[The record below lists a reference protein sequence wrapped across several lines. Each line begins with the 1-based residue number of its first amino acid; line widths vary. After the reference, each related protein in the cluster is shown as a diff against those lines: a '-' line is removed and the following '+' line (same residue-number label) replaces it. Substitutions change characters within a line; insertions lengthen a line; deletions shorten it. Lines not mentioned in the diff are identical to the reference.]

1 MASYDYDAIMIGG
14 GHNGLTCAGYL
25 ARAGLRVLV
34 LERRPIVGGAV
45 CTEELIPGY
54 KIDVG
59 SSAHIMIHLTPIVRD
74 LQLERYGLEYID
86 MDPFAFYPLPDA
98 SGAISFYRDFNKTY
112 ASIERI
118 SPRDAEAY
126 HQFVE
131 FWRPINEGVF
141 DAFLNPP
148 SMLRLFGGVAKGQV
162 LSGQLTNPIETVRRL
177 FSSYGQLVGE
187 TFESEAMCAAMTW
200 LAAQSGPPPDEL
212 GAGDFFG
219 WHTMLHQS
227 GAKHPKGGSGML
239 TQAMARSLAASG
251 GVVRLDAPVK
261 RILVRGGRAEG
272 VELRDPSTHSAGSG
286 QASSGRDGEQISA
299 PLVISNAH
307 VITTLLDLLGEQHLP
322 GDMAARVRR
331 IRVGNG
337 FGMTVR
343 CAASELPDY
352 LAAPSGGRPHE
363 SHHGLQ
369 LLAPTMQYVR
379 DAYADFSRGL
389 PSRDPAVIAMT
400 FSAID
405 PIVAPP
411 GKHTVFLWAQYFPYE
426 IANGAQ
432 WDDIREQ
439 TADSILEVLYRY
451 APNMRGAILDRFIQT
466 PLDLERRLGLLRGN
480 VMHVEMSLDQMFFF
494 RPLPELASYRTPV
507 RGLYMTGASMHPG
520 GGVFGAS
527 GYNTA
532 RVVLSDRRRGRRIW
546 AGAGVVA
553 AAAGVW
559 LAKNREPRTG
569 SHSAGS

>member
-25 ARAGLRVLV
+25 ARAGMRVLV

-45 CTEELIPGY
+45 CTEEVIPGY

-74 LQLERYGLEYID
+74 LELERYGLEYID
-86 MDPFAFYPLPDA
+86 MDPFAFYPLPNA
-98 SGAISFYRDFNKTY
+98 AGAISFYRDFNKTY

-126 HQFVE
+126 QQFVE

-141 DAFLNPP
+141 SAFLNPP
-148 SMLRLFGGVAKGQV
+148 SMLRLFGGVAKSQV
-162 LSGQLTNPIETVRRL
+162 LGGQLTNTIETVRRL

-187 TFESEAMCAAMTW
+187 TFESEAMRAAMTW

-239 TQAMARSLAASG
+239 TQAMARSLEASG
-251 GVVRLDAPVK
+251 GVVRLDAAVK

-272 VELRDPSTHSAGSG
+272 VELRGPS
-286 QASSGRDGEQISA
+286 ASSGRGGEQISA

-379 DAYADFSRGL
+379 DAYTDFSRGL
-389 PSRDPAVIAMT
+389 PSRNPAVIAMT

-405 PIVAPP
+405 PTVAPP
-411 GKHTVFLWAQYFPYE
+411 GKHSVFLWAQYFPYE
-426 IANGAQ
+426 IADGVQ

-507 RGLYMTGASMHPG
+507 RGLYLTGASMHPG

-532 RVVLSDRRRGRRIW
+532 RVVLGDQRRGRRLW
-546 AGAGVVA
+546 AGLGMGAA

-559 LAKNREPRTG
+559 LAKRTKNQELRTT
-569 SHSAGS
+569 

>member
-1 MASYDYDAIMIGG
+1 MTTHDYDAIMIGG

-25 ARAGLRVLV
+25 ARSGLRVLV

-45 CTEELIPGY
+45 CTEEVIPGY

-74 LQLERYGLEYID
+74 LELERYGLEYID

-126 HQFVE
+126 RQFVE

-148 SMLRLFGGVAKGQV
+148 SMLRLFGGVAKGQM
-162 LSGQLTNPIETVRRL
+162 LSGQLTNTIETVRRL

-187 TFESEAMCAAMTW
+187 TFESDAMRAAMTW

-239 TQAMARSLAASG
+239 TQAMARSLEASG
-251 GVVRLDAPVK
+251 GVVRLDAPVQ
-261 RILVRGGRAEG
+261 RILVRGGRVEG
-272 VELRDPSTHSAGSG
+272 VELPG
-286 QASSGRDGEQISA
+286 GEQISA
-299 PLVISNAH
+299 SLVISNAH

-322 GDMAARVRR
+322 GDLAARVRR

-379 DAYADFSRGL
+379 DAYTDFSRGV
-389 PSRDPAVIAMT
+389 PSRNPAVIAMT

-426 IANGAQ
+426 IADGVQ
-432 WDDIREQ
+432 WDAIREQ

-532 RVVLSDRRRGRRIW
+532 RVVLHDRRRGRRMW
-546 AGAGVVA
+546 AGVGIAAVA
-553 AAAGVW
+553 AGAW
-559 LAKNREPRTG
+559 LARNREPG
-569 SHSAGS
+569 D

>member
-34 LERRPIVGGAV
+34 LERRSIVGGAV
-45 CTEELIPGY
+45 CTEEVIPGY

-59 SSAHIMIHLTPIVRD
+59 SSAHIMIHLTPIVHD
-74 LQLERYGLEYID
+74 LELERYGLEYID
-86 MDPFAFYPLPDA
+86 MDPFAFHPLPDA

-118 SPRDAEAY
+118 SPRDAESY
-126 HQFVE
+126 QQFVE

-162 LSGQLTNPIETVRRL
+162 LSGQLTNTLETVRRL

-187 TFESEAMCAAMTW
+187 TFQSEAMRAAMTW

-219 WHTMLHQS
+219 WHAMLHQS

-239 TQAMARSLAASG
+239 TQAMACSLEASG

-261 RILVRGGRAEG
+261 RILVRGGKAEG
-272 VELRDPSTHSAGSG
+272 IELRG
-286 QASSGRDGEQISA
+286 GEQISA

-379 DAYADFSRGL
+379 DAYTDFSRGL
-389 PSRDPAVIAMT
+389 PSHNPAVIAMT

-405 PIVAPP
+405 PTVAPP
-411 GKHTVFLWAQYFPYE
+411 GKHSVFLWAQYFPYE
-426 IANGAQ
+426 IADGVQ

-439 TADSILEVLYRY
+439 TADRILEVLYRY

-532 RVVLSDRRRGRRIW
+532 RVVLSDRRRGRRLW
-546 AGAGVVA
+546 AGVGIGAV

-559 LAKNREPRTG
+559 LAKNREPRTE
-569 SHSAGS
+569 SH

>member
-45 CTEELIPGY
+45 CTEEVIPGY

-74 LQLERYGLEYID
+74 LELERFGLEYID

-118 SPRDAEAY
+118 SPRDAQAY
-126 HQFVE
+126 QQFVE

-162 LSGQLTNPIETVRRL
+162 LSGQLTNTIETVRRL

-187 TFESEAMCAAMTW
+187 TFESDAMRAAMTW

-239 TQAMARSLAASG
+239 TQAMARSLEASG

-261 RILVRGGRAEG
+261 RILVRGGKAEG
-272 VELRDPSTHSAGSG
+272 VEL
-286 QASSGRDGEQISA
+286 RDGEQISA

-307 VITTLLDLLGEQHLP
+307 VITTLLDLLGEQ
-322 GDMAARVRR
+322 
-331 IRVGNG
+331 
-337 FGMTVR
+337 
-343 CAASELPDY
+343 Y
-352 LAAPSGGRPHE
+352 L
-363 SHHGLQ
+363 
-369 LLAPTMQYVR
+369 
-379 DAYADFSRGL
+379 
-389 PSRDPAVIAMT
+389 
-400 FSAID
+400 
-405 PIVAPP
+405 
-411 GKHTVFLWAQYFPYE
+411 
-426 IANGAQ
+426 
-432 WDDIREQ
+432 
-439 TADSILEVLYRY
+439 
-451 APNMRGAILDRFIQT
+451 
-466 PLDLERRLGLLRGN
+466 
-480 VMHVEMSLDQMFFF
+480 
-494 RPLPELASYRTPV
+494 
-507 RGLYMTGASMHPG
+507 
-520 GGVFGAS
+520 
-527 GYNTA
+527 
-532 RVVLSDRRRGRRIW
+532 
-546 AGAGVVA
+546 
-553 AAAGVW
+553 
-559 LAKNREPRTG
+559 
-569 SHSAGS
+569 

>member
-1 MASYDYDAIMIGG
+1 MPSYDYDAIMIGG

-25 ARAGLRVLV
+25 ARSGLRVLV

-45 CTEELIPGY
+45 CTEEVIPGY

-74 LQLERYGLEYID
+74 LELARYGLEYID

-162 LSGQLTNPIETVRRL
+162 LSGQLTNTIETVRRL

-187 TFESEAMCAAMTW
+187 TFESEAMRAAMTW

-239 TQAMARSLAASG
+239 TQAMARSLEASG

-261 RILVRGGRAEG
+261 RILVRAGRAEG
-272 VELRDPSTHSAGSG
+272 VELQG
-286 QASSGRDGEQISA
+286 GEQISA

-379 DAYADFSRGL
+379 DAYTDFSRGL
-389 PSRDPAVIAMT
+389 PSRNPAVIAMT

-411 GKHTVFLWAQYFPYE
+411 GKHTLFLWAQYFPYE
-426 IANGAQ
+426 IANGVQ

-451 APNMRGAILDRFIQT
+451 APNMRGAVLDRFIQT

-532 RVVLSDRRRGRRIW
+532 RVVLNDRRRGRRIW
-546 AGAGVVA
+546 AAAGVA
-553 AAAGVW
+553 AAGLVGGW
-559 LAKNREPRTG
+559 LAQRKRQRD
-569 SHSAGS
+569 